1 MLYVIKNQKNN
12 IKKNMVNIV
21 KEHVLI
27 QQRY

>member
-12 IKKNMVNIV
+12 KKNMVNIV